1 MLLRLPS
8 LILACG
14 LLLAMESKDRENA
27 SATPKQE
34 DPFWVAGYSIRTNNA
49 DEISGRGRI
58 GNLWRRFIQHNL
70 AASLPNR
77 VDQSLVVVY
86 SDYGSDERGEYGY
99 LLGARVSSI
108 EHLRPQM
115 SYRKIV
121 AGPYAVFT
129 TSVGPRV
136 LALQA
141 AWQSIWSSSPAE
153 LGGQRAFLTD
163 YELYDRRSA
172 DPDHAQIEIHIGL
185 RARP

>member
-77 VDQSLVVVY
+77 VDQSLVW
-86 SDYGSDERGEYGY
+86 STRIT
-99 LLGARVSSI
+99 GATSGANTVTCSARASLPSSI
-108 EHLRPQM
+108 
-115 SYRKIV
+115 SVRK
-121 AGPYAVFT
+121 
-129 TSVGPRV
+129 
-136 LALQA
+136 
-141 AWQSIWSSSPAE
+141 
-153 LGGQRAFLTD
+153 
-163 YELYDRRSA
+163 
-172 DPDHAQIEIHIGL
+172 
-185 RARP
+185 